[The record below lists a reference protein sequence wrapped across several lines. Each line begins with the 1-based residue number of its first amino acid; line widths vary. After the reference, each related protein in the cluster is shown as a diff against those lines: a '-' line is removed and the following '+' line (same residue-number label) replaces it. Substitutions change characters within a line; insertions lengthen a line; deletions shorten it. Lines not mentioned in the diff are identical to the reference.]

1 MGLKSL
7 IAGSKIGWRKR
18 HYVGSEFSFSEELA
32 TSDSVLICLPEG
44 LRELTIVKPF
54 LPEFADI
61 FAPAE
66 MFLLASPGSHVA
78 NVFPRK
84 GYRIIAPGMNQRTW
98 AGLPKPGLLKTLHAN
113 KFNLIIDLNLRP
125 NSFMQ
130 FVLLDFADCVKIGVG
145 DYLGEPFHNVEIRT
159 SYMRDERNIYR
170 SFIETIHQLRNPL
183 PRGFTGQTRLVG
195 F

>member
-7 IAGSKIGWRKR
+7 IAGSKISWRKR

-32 TSDSVLICLPEG
+32 TSASVLICLPEG

-125 NSFMQ
+125 NPFMQ
-130 FVLLDFADCVKIGVG
+130 YVLLDFADCVKIGVG
-145 DYLGEPFHNVEIRT
+145 DHLGEPFHNVEIRT
-159 SYMRDERNIYR
+159 SYMRDERQIYR

>member
-7 IAGSKIGWRKR
+7 IAGSKICWRKR
-18 HYVGSEFSFSEELA
+18 NYTSSEFSFSAELA
-32 TSDSVLICLPEG
+32 SSSAVLLCLPEG

-66 MFLLASPGSHVA
+66 MFLIASPGSHVA

-84 GYRIIAPGMNQRTW
+84 GYRIIAPSMNQRTW

-113 KFNLIIDLNLRP
+113 KFDLIIDLNLRP
-125 NSFMQ
+125 NP
-130 FVLLDFADCVKIGVG
+130 FVEFILLDFPECVKIGVG
-145 DYLGEPFHNVEIRT
+145 DHLGGPFHNVEIKT

-170 SFIETIHQLRNPL
+170 SFIETINQLKNPL
-183 PRGFTGQTRLVG
+183 PRGFVGQTRLTG